1 MVIFMYQV
9 EMKVFGF
16 IHKINI
22 KKVIMGLLD
31 KIKPQE
37 RQEQVEGLTAE
48 ELKFLLLKLRT
59 ATYTGHEFET
69 FYNIWVKISKELE
82 NLEK

>member
-1 MVIFMYQV
+1 
-9 EMKVFGF
+9 MKVFGF
-16 IHKINI
+16 IHKLI

-31 KIKPQE
+31 KIRSQE
-37 RQEQVEGLTAE
+37 KQEQVEGLTAE

-82 NLEK
+82 NLKK